1 MQLFQNT
8 DIPFLHFSFLHD
20 IKVHGVY
27 HDSLSRYLNQY
38 PVVKKEHIH
47 DFYSLI
53 LFTKGSSHIKVKYDP
68 FKIEPKTI
76 CLIAPNQVHSYEGL
90 EETEGIVFLF
100 CQDFYVEE
108 FSYLR
113 LLNTFF
119 CTSQLMGDVCNPCFD
134 LSENVYKEVLE
145 ILTSINKEYENSSI
159 LDNSSVI
166 IRSLLNILLLRLSR
180 YLESNRKKSSQGD
193 SIFIHRIS
201 QLVDTYFIKEHS
213 TGFYASAFN
222 FSEKQ
227 LNDLC
232 NRNFNYGLK
241 KILTD
246 RLMHEARKLLLT
258 TELSVSEI
266 SFKLNF
272 EDNSY
277 FNKVFKK
284 QTRITPKRFRD
295 IHKRLVP

>member
-1 MQLFQNT
+1 MQLYQNT
-8 DIPFLHFSFLHD
+8 DIPFLHFSFLHN

-27 HDSLSRYLNQY
+27 HDSLSKYLNQY
-38 PVVKKEHIH
+38 PVIKKEHIH
-47 DFYSLI
+47 DFYTLI
-53 LFTKGSSHIKVKYDP
+53 LFTRGNSLIRVKNDPYKVG
-68 FKIEPKTI
+68 PKTI
-76 CLIAPNQVHSYEGL
+76 CLIAPNQVHSYDGL
-90 EETEGIVFLF
+90 DETEGIVFFF

-119 CTSQLMGDVCNPCFD
+119 CTSQLLGEIYKPCFE

-145 ILTSINKEYENSSI
+145 IMISINKEYENSTV

-180 YLESNRKKSSQGD
+180 YFESDWKKTSNGD
-193 SIFIHRIS
+193 SIFIHRLS
-201 QLVDTYFIKEHS
+201 QLVDTYFIKEHN

-222 FSEKQ
+222 ISEKQ

-232 NRNFNYGLK
+232 NRNFNCGLK

-258 TELSVSEI
+258 TGLSVSEI

-272 EDNSY
+272 DDNSY

-284 QTRITPKRFRD
+284 QTRITPKKFRD